1 MVVTVSAPL
10 DRPVSS
16 LPVYLEATHE
26 LGARSARR
34 RLWFRGVHDARYALV
49 PRLYRSDAGVEEL
62 QALEREM
69 FAEFRSRSRSLL
81 APDIAS
87 DWERMFVMQHYG
99 VPTRLLDWSENAFY
113 ALYFALSGAAE
124 RGFTTDAA
132 VWVMDPAGWNR
143 ATFPTMQAPGNA
155 LCVGEAALDPYEPG
169 RKLEEM
175 GDGAAAL
182 WGLYNNPRITAQRGV
197 FTVLGRSKSSLQ
209 DLFEAQGLPQSA
221 LVCLRLPKSILGE
234 LNDQVRLLGF
244 RESMIYP
251 DLGGLATEIRVEHGL
266 P

>member
-1 MVVTVSAPL
+1 MWWPVFRPTFRWVAECRVPVSTLL
-10 DRPVSS
+10 DRPISS
-16 LPVYLEATHE
+16 LPEYLEATRE
-26 LGARSARR
+26 LGVRSARR
-34 RLWFRGVHDARYALV
+34 HLWFRGVHDARYALV

-132 VWVMDPAGWNR
+132 VWVMDPASWNR
-143 ATFPTMQAPGNA
+143 GVFPTMHAPGSA
-155 LCVGEAALDPYEPG
+155 LCVGEAALDSYEPG
-169 RKLEEM
+169 RPPEEM

-182 WGLYNNPRITAQRGV
+182 WGLYNNPRITAQGEVCSRCSGGARV
-197 FTVLGRSKSSLQ
+197 HSRSCTHSRH
-209 DLFEAQGLPQSA
+209 F
-221 LVCLRLPKSILGE
+221 LRAP
-234 LNDQVRLLGF
+234 
-244 RESMIYP
+244 
-251 DLGGLATEIRVEHGL
+251 
-266 P
+266 

>member
-1 MVVTVSAPL
+1 MPE
-10 DRPVSS
+10 
-16 LPVYLEATHE
+16 YLEATHD
-26 LGARSARR
+26 LGVGSARR

-49 PRLYRSDAGVEEL
+49 PRLYRSDAGIEEL
-62 QALEREM
+62 QAIEREM

-81 APDIAS
+81 TLDVAT

-124 RGFTTDAA
+124 RGFATDAA

-143 ATFPTMQAPGNA
+143 HVFPTMEAPGDA
-155 LCVGEAALDPYEPG
+155 LCVGEDALDAYEPERPVG
-169 RKLEEM
+169 AM

-197 FTVLGRSKSSLQ
+197 FTVFGRSKNSLR
-209 DLFEAQGLPQSA
+209 DLCAARGFSPGT
-221 LVCLRLPKSILGE
+221 LVCLRLPSSILGE

>member
-1 MVVTVSAPL
+1 MLRARVSAPG
-10 DRPVSS
+10 SS
-16 LPVYLEATHE
+16 EYLEATHE
-26 LGARSARR
+26 LGIDSARR

-69 FAEFRSRSRSLL
+69 FAEFRSRSRSLV

-113 ALYFALSGAAE
+113 ALYFAVSGAAE
-124 RGFTTDAA
+124 RGFAGDAA
-132 VWVMDPAGWNR
+132 VWVIDPAGWNSEI
-143 ATFPTMQAPGNA
+143 FPTMQPPGNA
-155 LCVGEAALDPYEPG
+155 LCVGEATLDPYEPG
-169 RKLEEM
+169 RPLEEL
-175 GDGAAAL
+175 GESAAAL

-197 FTVLGRSKSSLQ
+197 FTVFGRSKSSLQ
-209 DLFEAQGLPQSA
+209 DLFAAQGFA
-221 LVCLRLPKSILGE
+221 ENVLVCLRLPKSILGE